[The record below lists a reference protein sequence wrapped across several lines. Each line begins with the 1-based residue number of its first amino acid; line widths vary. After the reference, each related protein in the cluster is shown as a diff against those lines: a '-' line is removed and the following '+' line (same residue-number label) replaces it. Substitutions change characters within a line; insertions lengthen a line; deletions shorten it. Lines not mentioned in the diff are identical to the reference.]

1 MIIYVYIRTIKH
13 PKVRL
18 SHSFS
23 VGDCKW
29 SQRFRVSIPKC
40 TRPSWGAI
48 VNRCTSQMRD
58 HAVTH
63 PTLIPWSSSIRSYR
77 RVLYKA
83 CDVEGFRKEVV
94 LFKDLSQQFPSC
106 SIHSCQT
113 KPASTVKTK
122 SIGHANL
129 KFVGAVTL
137 SPASWQVRHRYS
149 PGFVFEHCGVWRPKD
164 FMLTLSGFNRVWG
177 IFVWAWIIL
186 MWSWDWIDTMT
197 GLCAWEYFYSSFK
210 TITVYCTRYKFA
222 RYPATT
228 KNDCWLWTQGRVEP
242 RASEVQI
249 SDSAFNPSLKGKS
262 AGNPIF
268 GYQKKTYQNHGF
280 L

>member
-13 PKVRL
+13 LKVRL

-113 KPASTVKTK
+113 KPSSTVKTK

-164 FMLTLSGFNRVWG
+164 FMVTLSGFNRVLHFCLGLRNHSNVELRLDWHHDRSMCMG
-177 IFVWAWIIL
+177 VFLLIIQ
-186 MWSWDWIDTMT
+186 DN
-197 GLCAWEYFYSSFK
+197 
-210 TITVYCTRYKFA
+210 YCLLHA
-222 RYPATT
+222 
-228 KNDCWLWTQGRVEP
+228 V
-242 RASEVQI
+242 
-249 SDSAFNPSLKGKS
+249 
-262 AGNPIF
+262 
-268 GYQKKTYQNHGF
+268 
-280 L
+280 